1 MMRSFLIILTLVFIL
16 DCAKKETKVTEE
28 QNVIS
33 TSNKIVLSYT
43 QRQGKQIYTKYCL
56 VCHGEQGKG
65 DGFNAYNL
73 TPKPRN
79 FTDTT
84 FMQKTNDERLAKI
97 IRDGGRN
104 SNLSSSMPLWGGRL
118 NDKEIEFVVSYL
130 RTFH

>member
-1 MMRSFLIILTLVFIL
+1 MKLLSIILTLIL
-16 DCAKKETKVTEE
+16 LFGCAEKEKKVGEK
-28 QNVIS
+28 QDS
-33 TSNKIVLSYT
+33 DTSIQKTILSYT

-79 FTDTT
+79 FSDTT
-84 FMQKTNDERLAKI
+84 LMQKSSDERLAMV

-104 SNLSSSMPLWGGRL
+104 SNLSLAMPSWGGRL
-118 NDKEIEFVVSYL
+118 NDKEFEYVVSYL
-130 RTFH
+130 RTFR